1 MKKSLTARPFV
12 PAALSMTG
20 FVVLCCILL
29 YAAVKRELVRGA
41 VQRELQLAGIVT
53 DATRYA
59 MLRSDWEALRN
70 IVGNVG
76 SHAGVE
82 HLRIFN
88 KQGRITFSAAPNEV
102 GRTVDKKDDGCLGCH
117 AGAQAA
123 TTLGPMDQAR
133 QFVNE
138 RKQPVLAITAP
149 IYNAPEC
156 VGTACHTA
164 EQRVLGTLDIGLS
177 RRPFQRTLTTLRWE
191 LVLFS
196 TLVLLLT
203 VGWTAVLTRQQG
215 DSSRPKTGT
224 GAE

>member
-1 MKKSLTARPFV
+1 MKRSLTARPFV

-20 FVVLCCILL
+20 FVVLCCVLL

-41 VQRELQLAGIVT
+41 VREEAQLAGIVT

-59 MLRSDWEALRN
+59 MLRSDSDALRS
-70 IVGNVG
+70 IVQNVG

-88 KQGRITFSAAPNEV
+88 KKGRITFSAASGEV
-102 GRTVDKKDDGCLGCH
+102 GRIVDKREDGCLGCH
-117 AGAQAA
+117 SGPQPATSLGA
-123 TTLGPMDQAR
+123 MDQAR

-138 RKQPVLAITAP
+138 RGQPVLAITAP

-156 VGTACHTA
+156 IGTSCHGP

-177 RRPFQRTLTTLRWE
+177 RLPFQRTLATLRWQMILFSA
-191 LVLFS
+191 LVL
-196 TLVLLLT
+196 VLT
-203 VGWTAVLTRQQG
+203 VGWTAVLTRRG
-215 DSSRPKTGT
+215 ARGPTG
-224 GAE
+224 E